1 MKTTG
6 YENIGV
12 CKSEM
17 LIADASVPCSVVH
30 VTMAQV
36 AAETTLKRGTVLEA
50 TNEDGV
56 CAILK
61 GTAGSTA
68 SYVLAED
75 AVLST
80 TGTVTAEA
88 YETGKFVRNS
98 LIVADGYTMTAG
110 DERALRDAGIF
121 LENAMI

>member
-6 YENIGV
+6 YENIGE

-17 LIADASVPCSVVH
+17 LIADASVACSVVH
-30 VTMAQV
+30 VTMAQ
-36 AAETTLKRGTVLEA
+36 ATKATTLKKGTVLGA
-50 TNEDGV
+50 TAAGE
-56 CAILK
+56 CAILS
-61 GTAGSTA
+61 GAEGSAA

-75 AVLST
+75 TVLST

-98 LIVADGYTMTAG
+98 LIVADGYTMTAA

-121 LENAMI
+121 LENAMV

>member
-30 VTMAQV
+30 VTMATAS
-36 AAETTLKRGTVLEA
+36 AATTLKKGSVLEA
-50 TNEDGV
+50 SNSTGE

-61 GTAGSTA
+61 GTEGATA

-75 AVLST
+75 TELST
-80 TGTVTAEA
+80 TDTVTAEA
-88 YETGKFVRNS
+88 YETGKFVRSS
-98 LIVADGYTMTAG
+98 LIVADGYTMSVG
-110 DERALRDAGIF
+110 DERALRDAGIY
-121 LENAMI
+121 LENAMV

>member
-6 YENIGV
+6 YENVGT

-17 LIADASVPCSVVH
+17 LIADASVATSVVH
-30 VTMAQV
+30 VTIAKV
-36 AAETTLKRGTVLEA
+36 DAATTLKKGTVLAANEA
-50 TNEDGV
+50 GV
-56 CAILK
+56 CAILS
-61 GTAGSTA
+61 GAEGSKA

-75 AVLST
+75 TVLST

-98 LIVADGYTMTAG
+98 LIVADGYTMKAA